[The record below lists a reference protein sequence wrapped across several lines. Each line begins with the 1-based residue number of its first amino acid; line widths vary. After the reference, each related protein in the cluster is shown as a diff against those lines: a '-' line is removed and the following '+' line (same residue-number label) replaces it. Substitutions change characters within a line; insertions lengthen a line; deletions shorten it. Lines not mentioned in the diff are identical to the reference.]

1 MINVNDFKNGVTIQM
16 DGNIYKV
23 LEFQHVKPGKG
34 GAFVRTK
41 LRNLR
46 TGAIID
52 HTFTAGIK
60 VERAEVIKKEMQ
72 YLYSVDDTYVFMDN
86 DTYEQVE
93 IKKSQIE
100 EEIKFLK
107 ENMTVEVISY
117 ENEILGINL
126 PDKVE
131 LVVVKSDPAVSGN
144 TATTAM
150 KDATLETG
158 LLIKVP
164 LFIKESDTVI
174 VNTETGKYDSRK

>member
-93 IKKSQIE
+93 IKRVK
-100 EEIKFLK
+100 LK
-107 ENMTVEVISY
+107 
-117 ENEILGINL
+117 
-126 PDKVE
+126 K
-131 LVVVKSDPAVSGN
+131 K
-144 TATTAM
+144 
-150 KDATLETG
+150 
-158 LLIKVP
+158 
-164 LFIKESDTVI
+164 
-174 VNTETGKYDSRK
+174 

>member
-1 MINVNDFKNGVTIQM
+1 
-16 DGNIYKV
+16 
-23 LEFQHVKPGKG
+23 
-34 GAFVRTK
+34 
-41 LRNLR
+41 
-46 TGAIID
+46 
-52 HTFTAGIK
+52 
-60 VERAEVIKKEMQ
+60 
-72 YLYSVDDTYVFMDN
+72 
-86 DTYEQVE
+86 
-93 IKKSQIE
+93 
-100 EEIKFLK
+100 
-107 ENMTVEVISY
+107 MTVEVISY